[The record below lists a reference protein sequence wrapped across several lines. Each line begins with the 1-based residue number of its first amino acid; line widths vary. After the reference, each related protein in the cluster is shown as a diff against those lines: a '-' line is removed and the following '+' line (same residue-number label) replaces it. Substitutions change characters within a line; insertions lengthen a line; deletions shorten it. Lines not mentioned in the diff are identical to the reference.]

1 MIGIY
6 KITSPSN
13 KIYIGQSIDIERRKE
28 EYKRLSCKEQTKLY
42 NSLKKYGWELHCFD
56 IIEECDESKL
66 IERETYWKKY
76 YKVLELPSLCCRTDG
91 RGGSLSKETCVK
103 ISNSRKGIKHSQET
117 KIKISINHSS
127 SKKIYQYDVKGNLI
141 KVWDS
146 YSQAERENKGNIK
159 NNILGKTKHSG
170 GYIWLREEDLS
181 LLSHRLDLINQ
192 YKNPLLGKSKSED
205 HKRMLSISIK
215 GKKKNYKKEYLFNNI
230 GLIKKD
236 YETLSVKM
244 LSNKYNVSIF
254 TMLEFL
260 KQNNLY
266 IPRKNTINKIVPL

>member
-1 MIGIY
+1 M
-6 KITSPSN
+6 
-13 KIYIGQSIDIERRKE
+13 KE
-28 EYKRLSCKEQTKLY
+28 EKR
-42 NSLKKYGWELHCFD
+42 
-56 IIEECDESKL
+56 
-66 IERETYWKKY
+66 
-76 YKVLELPSLCCRTDG
+76 
-91 RGGSLSKETCVK
+91 
-103 ISNSRKGIKHSQET
+103 
-117 KIKISINHSS
+117 
-127 SKKIYQYDVKGNLI
+127 
-141 KVWDS
+141 
-146 YSQAERENKGNIK
+146 NIK